1 MKSRENPRCNIP
13 ESQSCD
19 ISGNTR
25 KNTFGDKSPV
35 VWNMCVSSVQLMT
48 GCVSSEMMRLLLC
61 VSSLLMQ
68 THVATLVAI
77 HTNTHGEKLGHRF
90 ECRHM

>member
-19 ISGNTR
+19 ISGNAR
-25 KNTFGDKSPV
+25 KKILSVIKSPV
-35 VWNMCVSSVQLMT
+35 VWNICVSSVQPMT
-48 GCVSSEMMRLLLC
+48 WCVSSVMMRLLMC

-68 THVATLVAI
+68 TQVVTVCAD
-77 HTNTHGEKLGHRF
+77 THQYTRKKIRSSV
-90 ECRHM
+90 